1 MNKITPGAKTFD
13 EWKAL
18 GYHVQRGQKATSW
31 TKDGKA
37 RFDREQVTKT
47 ILWQDESRPQYDE
60 EPYWAHP
67 DYYDAIEN
75 IGDKD

>member
-37 RFDREQVTKT
+37 RFDREQVTK
-47 ILWQDESRPQYDE
+47 SRPAFLENEYDQDD
-60 EPYWAHP
+60 
-67 DYYDAIEN
+67 DYYFGSFLDEF
-75 IGDKD
+75 GDKD